1 MAVAEPYPS
10 PARDRWR
17 PGARFMVRTVR
28 RTFAESLYLL
38 IAPVII
44 TAALLGALAGRPGGA
59 GPGPRRWAAVAH
71 ALLVLPVALV
81 TWVGTVL
88 WWFAGTAAA
97 TDVVRNPLTPKS
109 AEGTAL
115 GLVLLCV
122 LPLVTRLCV
131 AVLVG
136 LGPALLGEAAALQR
150 RIGWPGPAALPAGP
164 GPAGLYGRIGLPG
177 LDPGLAPGP
186 ASAVTAESAALRRL
200 ERDIHDG
207 PQQRLVRLAIDLGRA
222 QHHLASRPEAAEAVL
237 ADAIAQTRETLDEL
251 RALSRG
257 IAPPVLADRG
267 LRAALAALAARS
279 TIRAELDAGPLDQR
293 LDPAAETAAY
303 FVIAEALANAA
314 KHSHAHRCVIGLRHG
329 HRTLRVW
336 LTDDGV
342 GGAALV
348 KGHGLRGLDHRLH
361 AVGGRLTVTSPSG
374 GPTTIAAE
382 LPCC

>member
-1 MAVAEPYPS
+1 MLLTPGEPGRRPLRVVVADDAVLLREGLVRLLAE
-10 PARDRWR
+10 D
-17 PGARFMVRTVR
+17 GHQVV
-28 RTFAESLYLL
+28 
-38 IAPVII
+38 
-44 TAALLGALAGRPGGA
+44 
-59 GPGPRRWAAVAH
+59 AAV
-71 ALLVLPVALV
+71 
-81 TWVGTVL
+81 G
-88 WWFAGTAAA
+88 
-97 TDVVRNPLTPKS
+97 D
-109 AEGTAL
+109 
-115 GLVLLCV
+115 
-122 LPLVTRLCV
+122 
-131 AVLVG
+131 
-136 LGPALLGEAAALQR
+136 GPALVG
-150 RIGWPGPAALPAGP
+150 
-164 GPAGLYGRIGLPG
+164 
-177 LDPGLAPGP
+177 
-186 ASAVTAESAALRRL
+186 
-200 ERDIHDG
+200 
-207 PQQRLVRLAIDLGRA
+207 
-222 QHHLASRPEAAEAVL
+222 AVL
-237 ADAIAQTRETLDEL
+237 AHRPDVSVVDVRMPPTHTDE
-251 RALSRG
+251 
-257 IAPPVLADRG
+257 G